1 MWRDLVS
8 RLKRLEE
15 TVGGADKLQEKI
27 EARANVRAAVE
38 DLKARIERGEPLPEL
53 EPGQRERPDWS
64 PAHQELWDRLERMAE
79 VHRQQEAEDDGGSPV
94 ISDHQKR
101 QET

>member
-1 MWRDLVS
+1 MWRNLIT
-8 RLKRLEE
+8 RLNRLEG
-15 TVGGADKLQEKI
+15 TAAGDTKLQDMI

-53 EPGQRERPDWS
+53 EPDQRERPDWS

-94 ISDHQKR
+94 IADHQER
-101 QET
+101 RET